1 MKRVQTGVLLLMGV
15 LVLAGCAPKRTGR
28 MDAVRETNEVI
39 RHYDV
44 LSSYQAEGT
53 YIKDEEHLILKT
65 EDGKCQYQFDILKED
80 TLKFEQENSSGFA
93 EINEQLGKDIPDGAE
108 FIMQ

>member
-39 RHYDV
+39 RQSDTIKSYALKTYALKTDKTEVIPWISLDEEEQTFFIHYDV

-53 YIKDEEHLILKT
+53 YIKDEELSLIH
-65 EDGKCQYQFDILKED
+65 I
-80 TLKFEQENSSGFA
+80 
-93 EINEQLGKDIPDGAE
+93 
-108 FIMQ
+108 